1 MTYSNLTK
9 RIVIALAVT
18 FVSLPAVAFDGPTG
32 FQSGGNGPDTPDFDG
47 PGDLAANP
55 DGGGG
60 GGGVGGGVTQGGG
73 GDGYIANTAP
83 NECPNGE
90 LVVEFRMD
98 SDGHPIPTSFSRT
111 CVIRR

>member
-1 MTYSNLTK
+1 MTFSDFSK
-9 RIVIALAVT
+9 RVVIALAVS
-18 FVSLPAVAFDGPTG
+18 FVSLPAVAFDGATS
-32 FQSGGNGPDTPDFDG
+32 FDSGGNGPDTPDFDG

-60 GGGVGGGVTQGGG
+60 GGGGGSSSSSGG
-73 GDGYIANTAP
+73 GYIANSAP

-90 LVVEFRMD
+90 LVVEFNVD
-98 SDGHPIPTSFSRT
+98 SDGHPIPTSFSRS